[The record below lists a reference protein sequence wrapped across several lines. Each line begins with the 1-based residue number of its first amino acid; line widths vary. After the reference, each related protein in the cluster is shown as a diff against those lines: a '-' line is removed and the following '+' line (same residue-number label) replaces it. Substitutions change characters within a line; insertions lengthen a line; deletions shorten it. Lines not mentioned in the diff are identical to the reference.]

1 MLLTNNNSQIIT
13 DKSQLTKVFFDG
25 CKLDEKIG
33 VESEK
38 LLIYKNNLKA
48 VQYNDIVNI
57 LNDFADDGWEKI
69 YENDNLISLRSDI
82 GMITLEP
89 GSQTE
94 LSLKPLKTI
103 KEIDLK
109 LSDFY
114 KKLDT
119 FAEKIGA
126 SVLNSGIQP
135 LSTYENIN
143 IIPKKRYEYMTKY
156 LPTKKLTPFVMM
168 RETAGIQV
176 NFDYKTQDDAIKKLS
191 VALKMSP
198 FISALYSN
206 SPVRA
211 GKLSGFMSFR
221 ANSWLNV
228 DEQRCGFISKKL
240 FDKDLNYSFSDYVEN
255 LLDIPMIFIQRGN
268 NYLYTDITFREFM
281 LNGFNGM
288 NADLSDWLNHISLY
302 FPDVRL
308 KSYIEIRNH
317 DAQNL
322 IMTLSVP
329 AFWKGIIYNSDALD
343 EIQSILSKYSYE
355 DFMKLR
361 LDAPVH
367 GINAKIKNICII
379 DFINEFFNISYY
391 SLKSIKQDEEKYL
404 EPAFEYISNKR
415 MPACNIID
423 EFNKK

>member
-57 LNDFADDGWEKI
+57 LNDFANDGWEKI

-126 SVLNSGIQP
+126 SILNSGIQP

-288 NADLSDWLNHISLY
+288 NVDLSDWLNHISLY